1 MKTRR
6 NLRRTLRGGDPAV
19 IGIVLGSV
27 LAVGIGAMMYRHM
40 RTRKTPRITDKDIKE
55 LSEVDHSEHRS
66 PSEHRSRKD
75 SSDDEDFYK
84 SIDMHG

>member
-6 NLRRTLRGGDPAV
+6 NSKRTLRGGDPAI

-40 RTRKTPRITDKDIKE
+40 PTLR
-55 LSEVDHSEHRS
+55 DHYR
-66 PSEHRSRKD
+66 RKD
-75 SSDDEDFYK
+75 LGIESGK
-84 SIDMHG
+84 

>member
-40 RTRKTPRITDKDIKE
+40 RTRKHHNSKYWYDSKPRKN
-55 LSEVDHSEHRS
+55 
-66 PSEHRSRKD
+66 
-75 SSDDEDFYK
+75 SSDEEEYYDAE
-84 SIDMHG
+84 